1 VNTISNIQL
10 GLSRNEK
17 CSKIR
22 ANKGHSNGEN
32 DEPWGWN
39 RGTLVDWPSC
49 ALIFLAEKA
58 WALCRWLFYH
68 TGLFEHIPIGYG
80 SIPIDTFLVGWTSIN
95 PSYELGFTR
104 YQGFDP
110 SPIGVQEHGHFDH
123 PSIVNCSHTC
133 TDTGFSDTV
142 RILCD
147 RILCLRM
154 IVVLSSRP
162 STGVKQFNVANTS
175 TNIIWFALMLYR
187 RRVSWTDHVHS
198 GFARCGPVGSL
209 EVETQ
214 GWAQDGLQHKTGQD
228 KTSWSVI
235 PNGSSLTAW
244 LVTWPIGHEHG

>member
-1 VNTISNIQL
+1 MGWKMNCGMSCRWDIFEAMCWGLESAKHCIGAETWQHGWLVDLSVNWVWVNTYRYITI
-10 GLSRNEK
+10 
-17 CSKIR
+17 
-22 ANKGHSNGEN
+22 
-32 DEPWGWN
+32 
-39 RGTLVDWPSC
+39 
-49 ALIFLAEKA
+49 
-58 WALCRWLFYH
+58 
-68 TGLFEHIPIGYG
+68 
-80 SIPIDTFLVGWTSIN
+80 VGWTSIN

-244 LVTWPIGHEHG
+244 LVTWPISHEHG

>member
-1 VNTISNIQL
+1 MNTISNIQL

-110 SPIGVQEHGHFDH
+110 SPILQHRLSNF
-123 PSIVNCSHTC
+123 P
-133 TDTGFSDTV
+133 DTV
-142 RILCD
+142 LFEGCYLIFLYHLKPVCV
-147 RILCLRM
+147 CLT
-154 IVVLSSRP
+154 SSP
-162 STGVKQFNVANTS
+162 IKSSYVCHINYHIKLVKIHIT
-175 TNIIWFALMLYR
+175 I
-187 RRVSWTDHVHS
+187 
-198 GFARCGPVGSL
+198 
-209 EVETQ
+209 
-214 GWAQDGLQHKTGQD
+214 
-228 KTSWSVI
+228 
-235 PNGSSLTAW
+235 SSAFSC
-244 LVTWPIGHEHG
+244 